1 MKILYLSLT
10 LIVLAGIPFELSGAG
25 KKVLASVSSHPE
37 AENPRSHE
45 LIGITRMTNDQ
56 AVAFK
61 KALDTVTYFRGTAHE
76 FYKYIK
82 SITPP
87 SKNTIFH
94 RPFNHSA
101 SDPRT
106 FPTQQ
111 VIHRRLNAAQH
122 RSVCNS
128 SPPTLTPAPGLRHL
142 LGCLRPN
149 STAYKYS
156 TQTQRHNRITGQ
168 VKRLMEPFNPRVQT
182 RVDDGHQPPY
192 AVSNREN
199 KVGKSKLSRK
209 PSYRNQPPYQRRSPP
224 SYPGN
229 PASHYT
235 SYSHSER

>member
-25 KKVLASVSSHPE
+25 KEVLASVSRHSE
-37 AENPRSHE
+37 AEKPRYHE
-45 LIGITRMTNDQ
+45 PIGRTRMTEDQ

-61 KALDTVTYFRGTAHE
+61 KALDTAMYFRGAAHE
-76 FYKYIK
+76 FYKFIK

-87 SKNTIFH
+87 SKNTIFQ
-94 RPFNHSA
+94 RPFFNSA

-111 VIHRRLNAAQH
+111 VIHSRLNAAQH

-128 SPPTLTPAPGLRHL
+128 SPPILTPAPELRHL
-142 LGCLRPN
+142 LGCPRPN
-149 STAYKYS
+149 STSHKYS

-168 VKRLMEPFNPRVQT
+168 VKGLMGPFNPRVQT
-182 RVDDGHQPPY
+182 TVDHGYQPPY
-192 AVSNREN
+192 AVSNSEN
-199 KVGKSKLSRK
+199 TVGKSKPSRK
-209 PSYRNQPPYQRRSPP
+209 LNYRNQPPYQRRSPP
-224 SYPGN
+224 PYPGN